1 MIKTEAKTCVSQ
13 AEQLQYRV
21 NQAVE
26 DLKTRKEHGESDI
39 IDTYEFGFISALK
52 MMDTI
57 YHLNIDFGEEN

>member
-1 MIKTEAKTCVSQ
+1 MIKTEAKACVSQ
-13 AEQLQYRV
+13 VEQLQYRV
-21 NQAVE
+21 NHAVE

-52 MMDTI
+52 MMDAI